1 MGEAGVRYLVGIDT
15 GGTYTDAAV
24 LTAHDHRIVATAKA
38 LTTRGDLAVGVA
50 EALGKALG
58 GLAPD
63 AARQVALVSISTT
76 LATNAVVE
84 GHGSPIAVVLIGFDA
99 AMAERTGLARALPGT
114 PVERIA
120 GGHDHTGIALGEL
133 DFAHLERA
141 VARYASQADAFA
153 VAARFAVRNPAH
165 ELAARA
171 RIVALT
177 GKPVTLS
184 SELTSALDAPRR
196 ALTAAL
202 NARLIARISMLIAG
216 VGEAMGRLQISAPL
230 MIVRGDG
237 TLALAEI
244 VALKPIETVL
254 SGPAASVIG
263 AAALSGLSD
272 FILSD
277 MGGTTSDLAVL
288 VGGRPRVA
296 EEGAEIGGWRTMVR
310 AIDVRTIGLG
320 GDSAVETGLDGTLT
334 VGPQRVLPV
343 ALLAHRFPEILEH
356 LEGELADT
364 RAGSLAG
371 RFALRPMGGV
381 RSAPASLLSLREA
394 ELLDRIEERPQPL
407 RKVAVSSGGQRT
419 LNALAR
425 KGLVQ
430 ICGFTPS
437 DAAHVLGLQDNWS
450 AEAAAKAARLVVRYR
465 DMAEPDQDRIEAF
478 CRDVWGEVVGLSSR
492 AVLEVALGQSL
503 TGDLLADAVC
513 RGGGVVGLGKVRIT
527 PTLPV
532 VAVGAPVKVFYGEVG
547 RRLGAEIVIPEN
559 FEVANA
565 VGAATGVVAHTV
577 TIEVTGD
584 GGGTFRVHAASGV
597 TSFEGAAAA
606 LSHAE
611 AQARVEVCA
620 AVFEMGAEAPEVRIS
635 TEKQMLPDA
644 VTENDLLHAVVTAE
658 AVGRP
663 QLAPSPP

>member
-1 MGEAGVRYLVGIDT
+1 MTEQENFEGRYLVGIDT

-120 GGHDHTGIALGEL
+120 GGHDHTGIASGEL

-202 NARLIARISMLIAG
+202 NARLISPISMLIAG
-216 VGEAMGRLQISAPL
+216 VGEAMARLGVKAPL

-237 TLALAEI
+237 TLALAEV

-371 RFALRPMGGV
+371 RFALRPMGGL

-394 ELLDRIEERPQPL
+394 ELLGRIEERPQPL

-503 TGDLLADAVC
+503 TGDVLADAVC
-513 RGGGVVGLGKVRIT
+513 RGGGVVGLGKVKIT

-577 TIEVTGD
+577 TIEVTDD
-584 GGGTFRVHAASGV
+584 GGGTFRVHGASGV
-597 TSFEGAAAA
+597 ASFEGAAAA

-620 AVFEMGAEAPEVRIS
+620 AVFEMGAEAPEIRIS

-663 QLAPSPP
+663 QLA